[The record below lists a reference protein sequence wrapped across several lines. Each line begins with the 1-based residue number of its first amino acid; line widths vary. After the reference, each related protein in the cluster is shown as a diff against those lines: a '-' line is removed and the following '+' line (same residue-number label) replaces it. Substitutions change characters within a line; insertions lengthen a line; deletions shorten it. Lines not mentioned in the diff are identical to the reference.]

1 MCGWLCVAVQEE
13 HLDQYVDEAIAAE
26 SKIIE
31 ELGDQSQTE
40 AAIIIETGK
49 RHDMAGW
56 RHNWEYICTLEFLAA
71 DEEGANVVSERE
83 LGINFF
89 ESFPLW

>member
-1 MCGWLCVAVQEE
+1 MCGLLCVAVQEE

-49 RHDMAGW
+49 RHDMADG
-56 RHNWEYICTLEFLAA
+56 
-71 DEEGANVVSERE
+71 
-83 LGINFF
+83 
-89 ESFPLW
+89 